1 MNRNNIPGLDFVSV
15 VKLNYFI
22 EVPMR
27 FIFLF
32 LILSAC
38 SSTMPVLPK
47 TSDVKVSRELPS
59 GDCTAFGEIVGR
71 SLSVKPDKEAMLE
84 DLKEEAIKKGA
95 NYVMVE
101 TLGAQGSSIKGQ
113 AYNCK

>member
-1 MNRNNIPGLDFVSV
+1 MKR
-15 VKLNYFI
+15 
-22 EVPMR
+22 
-27 FIFLF
+27 
-32 LILSAC
+32 LILALILTGC

-59 GDCTAFGEIVGR
+59 ADCTPIGTVVGT
-71 SLSVKPDKEAMLE
+71 STGIKADKEAMLE

-101 TLGAQGSSIKGQ
+101 TLGAQGSAIKGQ

>member
-1 MNRNNIPGLDFVSV
+1 MKR
-15 VKLNYFI
+15 
-22 EVPMR
+22 
-27 FIFLF
+27 LF
-32 LILSAC
+32 LVLLLTGC

-47 TSDVKVSRELPS
+47 TSDIKVSRELPS
-59 GDCTAFGEIVGR
+59 GDCAPLGSVVG
-71 SLSVKPDKEAMLE
+71 SSSGIKADKEAMLE

-101 TLGAQGSSIKGQ
+101 TLGAQGSAIKGQ